1 MSWRRTFSDLFT
13 PVTLRLA
20 HPKTQ
25 TVTALEWLKGLGL
38 YHSAKNTPKAVFPWL
53 CRESDS
59 KARNLAL
66 YWGAMN
72 TYATTSSF
80 PLAVPFSLE
89 NLVFIAEH
97 LVPFFQ
103 YRLQQCLSKSPPVQA
118 WSMGTRGMG
127 LNLLMLRK
135 RLKQSFPLPNAVTWD
150 YSGIGRNVNALSF

>member
-1 MSWRRTFSDLFT
+1 MSWRRTFSDLFSDFEACSPQDT
-13 PVTLRLA
+13 DCHCSWVAEGIR
-20 HPKTQ
+20 
-25 TVTALEWLKGLGL
+25 TVSLCKKYTKSSLSL
-38 YHSAKNTPKAVFPWL
+38 TL

-66 YWGAMN
+66 YWGAIN

-89 NLVFIAEH
+89 NLVFIAAH

-103 YRLQQCLSKSPPVQA
+103 DRLQQCLSKSPPVQA

-127 LNLLMLRK
+127 LNLLMLSK
-135 RLKQSFPLPNAVTWD
+135 RLKQSFPLPNAVTGD